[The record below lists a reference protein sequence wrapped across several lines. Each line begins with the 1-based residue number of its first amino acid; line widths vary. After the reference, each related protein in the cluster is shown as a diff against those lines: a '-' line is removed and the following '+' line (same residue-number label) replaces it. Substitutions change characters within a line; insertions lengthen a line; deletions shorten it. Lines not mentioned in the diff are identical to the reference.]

1 MKNNTT
7 VKHSAS
13 ELVNLIIEL
22 KKAEGQRDAAYPFAT
37 GSLIAII
44 DGARNG
50 SYTVQECI
58 DRNFEA
64 FSEDLAKLQ
73 AA

>member
-7 VKHSAS
+7 HYSAN

-22 KKAEGQRDAAYPFAT
+22 KKAQGQPEAAYPFAT

-50 SYTVQECI
+50 CYSVQECI
-58 DRNFEA
+58 DRNYEGY
-64 FSEDLAKLQ
+64 SEDLAKLQ